1 MRVSDFSV
9 PRRMSGSAY
18 WVLMA
23 KELREFAGPFVL
35 LVIVNITGDKHTFSG
50 NILLVSLIC
59 AGYLV
64 LAALMAFIDWYFKKY
79 YIEGG

>member
-23 KELREFAGPFVL
+23 KELREFAGLFVL

-50 NILLVSLIC
+50 KILL
-59 AGYLV
+59 AFHRLV
-64 LAALMAFIDWYFKKY
+64 FQEVLYRGWQIGFHERLA
-79 YIEGG
+79 E